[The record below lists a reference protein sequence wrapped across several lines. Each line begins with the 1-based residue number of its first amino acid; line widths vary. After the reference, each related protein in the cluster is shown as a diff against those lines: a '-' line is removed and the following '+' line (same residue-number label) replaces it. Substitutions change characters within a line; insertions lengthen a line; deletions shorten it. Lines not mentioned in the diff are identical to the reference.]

1 MSSSKS
7 AFMMLFALV
16 VLLVLVVSQTEAVK
30 IPIWCFCN
38 DTPTTRQICTSVAS
52 HWDGGSCG
60 FEIEGAY
67 KLFMGTCEN
76 IRGKANCWN

>member
-1 MSSSKS
+1 MSSKTLSIV
-7 AFMMLFALV
+7 LFAV
-16 VLLVLVVSQTEAVK
+16 IVILLVVVSQTEAVK

-38 DTPTTRQICTSVAS
+38 DLPTTRKICLSVGS

-76 IRGKANCWN
+76 IRGKSNCWN